1 MSDLTLERT
10 FSADPKTV
18 YAFVTEEAK
27 LLQWWGPEGM
37 TVPEY
42 SLDLTRP
49 GPWSSVMVN
58 AEGERYKVTGEV
70 VAVDP
75 PHSVELTWAWHD
87 ENDVRGHESRVRF
100 EVEPD
105 GQGGTRFRLIHT
117 GLSDDEAAAS
127 HTEGWTSALRKLER
141 IAN

>member
-1 MSDLTLERT
+1 MSELTLERT

-18 YAFVTEEAK
+18 YAFITEEAK

-49 GPWSSVMVN
+49 GSWSSVMVN

-75 PHSVELTWAWHD
+75 PRSVELTW
-87 ENDVRGHESRVRF
+87 
-100 EVEPD
+100 
-105 GQGGTRFRLIHT
+105 
-117 GLSDDEAAAS
+117 EAAAG